1 MLSKP
6 KFGWANW
13 NLPNLK
19 ERISYLNDFPFDLFD
34 KLIVF
39 FKTEEC
45 QELEFDAEGYFYT
58 IYIGSPVYVK
68 TENEEDVTPIYG
80 DVEKFTNELIN
91 DIEQSIDSW
100 STFPTY
106 CESDEDA
113 KKIEEKLKDKIKEVR
128 EALILWKKS

>member
-1 MLSKP
+1 MSKP

-34 KLIVF
+34 KLIIF

-68 TENEEDVTPIYG
+68 IEDEDEVTPIYG

-91 DIEQSIDSW
+91 DIEQDMGSW